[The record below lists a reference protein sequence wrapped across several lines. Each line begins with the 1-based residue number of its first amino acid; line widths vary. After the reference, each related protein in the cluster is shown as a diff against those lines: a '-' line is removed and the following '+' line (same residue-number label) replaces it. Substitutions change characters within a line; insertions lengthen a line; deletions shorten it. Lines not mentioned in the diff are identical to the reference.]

1 MQQLE
6 ERIADELIEA
16 AARQIP
22 AMWARCEDKRACIKA
37 TIVEHVD
44 PQSADDKALKA
55 YCAKIRKPS
64 DVGGLWGGDL
74 EIFALS
80 EVLPFVIHVHSCT
93 VAPACKNDSGKDK
106 GEYSTSTPRTF
117 GEGSARKEVLHL
129 RYANDNH

>member
-22 AMWARCEDKRACIKA
+22 AMWARCEETRARIEA
-37 TIVEHVD
+37 TLLVEM
-44 PQSADDKALKA
+44 PSADDAALRA
-55 YCAKIRKPS
+55 YCADIRAGRK
-64 DVGGLWGGDL
+64 WGGEL

-80 EVLPFVIHVHSCT
+80 EVPQLEIRVHSCT
-93 VAPACKNDSGKDK
+93 VARMNDSGKDK
-106 GEYSTSTPRTF
+106 GKYSDTYPPRTF